1 MSTRKQLSRA
11 QLLSQF
17 FTNPDIAR
25 KLVKLTKSKLKE
37 HAGIVWHSLFFIE
50 PSAGDGAFSD
60 CLPKHKTRA
69 VEVDPELLE
78 RHPEFIGADL
88 EHGGFLGLD
97 KSALNLSGIPNSR
110 ILCIGN
116 PPFSAPKFTGRSR
129 CVALEFFNKAAEM
142 ADFIAFIVGNTFR
155 RPNTVAKLNPW
166 FHCLWDQDLPQKI
179 FSLDKKDARV
189 TTVFQIW
196 KREESQRQP
205 DPFLKLVQKGGH
217 WGGPWRFV
225 KSVDPNAN
233 IRVLD
238 FGSHNTVGR
247 LDQGEAVRKLVQNN
261 QKIFEERKS
270 RHAKTLEP
278 DNSHSY
284 IAAQDPDEVFAN
296 FASKRYL
303 FKEVAQDLSL
313 RTNPDFPRH
322 LIVRIYLAEPGTHY
336 QSGRWIPPQ
345 Q

>member
-129 CVALEFFNKAAEM
+129 QHVSQTEYSGE
-142 ADFIAFIVGNTFR
+142 IESV
-155 RPNTVAKLNPW
+155 VS
-166 FHCLWDQDLPQKI
+166 LPLG
-179 FSLDKKDARV
+179 S
-189 TTVFQIW
+189 
-196 KREESQRQP
+196 
-205 DPFLKLVQKGGH
+205 
-217 WGGPWRFV
+217 GP
-225 KSVDPNAN
+225 
-233 IRVLD
+233 
-238 FGSHNTVGR
+238 
-247 LDQGEAVRKLVQNN
+247 
-261 QKIFEERKS
+261 
-270 RHAKTLEP
+270 
-278 DNSHSY
+278 
-284 IAAQDPDEVFAN
+284 
-296 FASKRYL
+296 ASKDL
-303 FKEVAQDLSL
+303 FVGQEGRPSHHSVSNMETGRVPTATGPVFETGAKR
-313 RTNPDFPRH
+313 RTLGRT
-322 LIVRIYLAEPGTHY
+322 LAVC
-336 QSGRWIPPQ
+336 
-345 Q
+345 